1 MIAES
6 KSRKVFLILNS
17 VFLCGIAF
25 ICLLPLINILAI
37 SFSSSSMAASGAV
50 KLWPIGFNVTSYSYV
65 FQRDAFWKALLR
77 SFERVALGVS
87 LNMFLIIIIGYPL
100 SKEAH
105 SFRMRTVYV
114 WFFFIT
120 MLFSGGL
127 IPGYLLIQNLK
138 MMNSIWA
145 LVLPGAVPVYSV
157 ILMLN
162 FFRGIPREMEE
173 AALMDGANH
182 WKTLWRIYV
191 PMSMP
196 AIATLTLFAIV
207 NHWNSWFDGL
217 IFSNFPDKYPLQS
230 YLQTIVIQPD
240 ISLLGGDDWMRLRD
254 VSDRTIRCAQIFM
267 GILPVLCVYPF
278 LQKYFV
284 KGIVVGSVKG

>member
-1 MIAES
+1 MTAET
-6 KSRKVFLILNS
+6 KSRKVFLVCNNI
-17 VFLCGIAF
+17 FLCLIAF
-25 ICLLPLINILAI
+25 LCLFPLLNILAI
-37 SFSSSSMAASGAV
+37 SFSSSSRAASGAV
-50 KLWPIGFNVTSYSYV
+50 KLLPIGFNLTSYTYV
-65 FQRDAFWKALLR
+65 FQRDAFWRALIR
-77 SFERVALGVS
+77 SFQRVALGVS
-87 LNMFLIIIIGYPL
+87 LNMFLTIITGYPL
-100 SKEAH
+100 SKERRN
-105 SFRMRTVYV
+105 FRLRTVYV

-138 MMNSIWA
+138 LMNSIWA
-145 LVLPGAVPVYSV
+145 LVLPGSVPVFNT

-162 FFRGIPREMEE
+162 FFRQIPRELEE
-173 AALMDGANH
+173 ASLIDGANH
-182 WKTLWRIYV
+182 WSTLWRIYV
-191 PMSMP
+191 PVSMP

-207 NHWNSWFDGL
+207 YHWNSWFDGL
-217 IFSNFPDKYPLQS
+217 IFSNFPEKYPLQS

-240 ISLLGGDDWMRLRD
+240 ISLLGGDDWMSLRD

-278 LQKYFV
+278 LQRYFV